1 MAKWQTT
8 HLERED
14 RERLEQLDQQFGS
27 NGYFNQIFHVK
38 KSDTDR
44 MTLIDNTR
52 KMYSQIISDASM
64 ISGDSTY
71 SCYYKNRVPA
81 PCREYYFDVHF
92 TTYDHRREVLMPTVK
107 TTTVI
112 SAFLGLYVDPDLFR
126 PVFADNLTQ
135 ARKAFVLR
143 LGERFSFKNKYEMY
157 CN

>member
-71 SCYYKNRVPA
+71 SVITRTG
-81 PCREYYFDVHF
+81 PCAMQG
-92 TTYDHRREVLMPTVK
+92 VL
-107 TTTVI
+107 
-112 SAFLGLYVDPDLFR
+112 
-126 PVFADNLTQ
+126 
-135 ARKAFVLR
+135 LR
-143 LGERFSFKNKYEMY
+143 CPFHNIRSSS
-157 CN
+157 